1 MPYENPVPDLG
12 LPTTLR
18 EPPSL
23 SDYLVPGGCH

>member
-23 SDYLVPGGCH
+23 SDYSHSI